1 MGIPYAAAMD
11 DTPTVVAPRILPPLT
26 DTNRAFWTGGARGE
40 LVIMRGRD
48 SQRLVHP
55 PQDATPADGPL
66 EPVVV
71 SGEGTV
77 YTFTINHQ
85 PFHPDVP
92 PPYVIA
98 IVELAEQADLRVPTN
113 IVNCPIDEVRV
124 GMPVRVLFEEH
135 GEVFVPLFEPDL
147 A

>member
-1 MGIPYAAAMD
+1 MGIPYAASMD

-26 DTNRAFWTGGARGE
+26 DANRAFWTGGSRGE
-40 LVIMRGRD
+40 LVIMRGHD

-55 PQDATPADGPL
+55 PEDAMPADGPL

-71 SGEGTV
+71 SGKGTV
-77 YTFTINHQ
+77 YTFTVNHQ
-85 PFHPDVP
+85 PYHPDVP

-113 IVNCPIDEVRV
+113 IVNCPIDEVSV
-124 GMPVRVLFEEH
+124 GMPVRVVFEEH
-135 GEVFVPLFEPDL
+135 GEVFVPLFEPDP

>member
-1 MGIPYAAAMD
+1 MGIPYAASMD
-11 DTPTVVAPRILPPLT
+11 DTPTVVAPRIRPPLT
-26 DTNRAFWTGGARGE
+26 AANRAFWTGGSRGE
-40 LVIMRGRD
+40 LVIMRGHD

-55 PQDATPADGPL
+55 PEDAMPADGPL

-71 SGEGTV
+71 SGKGTV
-77 YTFTINHQ
+77 YTFTVNHQ
-85 PFHPDVP
+85 PYHPDVP

-113 IVNCPIDEVRV
+113 IVNCPIDEVSV
-124 GMPVRVLFEEH
+124 GMPVRVVFEEH
-135 GEVFVPLFEPDL
+135 GEVFVPLFEPDP